1 MASFAY
7 RAPFTVWI
15 PVAALAAVLLVTAA
29 TVTFCS
35 WRTANENPAD
45 SVKSE

>member
-1 MASFAY
+1 MLNRIIRFSLDN
-7 RAPFTVWI
+7 RLVVVI
-15 PVAALAAVLLVTAA
+15 VAVLLVTAA

>member
-1 MASFAY
+1 
-7 RAPFTVWI
+7 VWI
-15 PVAALAAVLLVTAA
+15 PLAALAAVLLVKAA

-45 SVKSE
+45 CVKSE